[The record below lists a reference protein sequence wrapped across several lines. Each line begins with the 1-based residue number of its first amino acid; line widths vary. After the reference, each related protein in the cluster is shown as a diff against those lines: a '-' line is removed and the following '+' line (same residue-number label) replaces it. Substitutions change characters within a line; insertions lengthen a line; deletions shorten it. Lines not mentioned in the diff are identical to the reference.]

1 MNLALILFIACF
13 WFSQLFFNDGS
24 NKWYTY
30 KWVQRAILYAV
41 SSFVVAY
48 VADAG
53 NLWLLLVAAPLT
65 AMIHYPLHIKLLHK
79 YKDTLLYYSVY
90 QIIQIAIIY
99 VILFLLG
106 QADTFRQLVEQ
117 LKTMLFANEL
127 YLNHAM
133 VIPIVLLILAFLT
146 VITPEIV
153 SKILRSHTHPIKRP
167 QAEVAASIESLMDI
181 SLFTDQSL
189 KGPAKEDMTIERQI
203 EMSIKDV
210 NDENNS
216 KKESIKLQYM
226 WYNTADDSAK
236 GKYIGILERLLIC
249 LFVIYEVYPGL
260 ALVGA
265 MKTLARFK
273 MFDNRAFAEYYLIG
287 TLFSLLIAAACGFL
301 LKRLLVDATI
311 V

>member
-1 MNLALILFIACF
+1 MNGSLILFIAAF
-13 WFSQLFFNDGS
+13 WFSQLFFHD
-24 NKWYTY
+24 KR
-30 KWVQRAILYAV
+30 VQRAILYMM
-41 SSFVVAY
+41 SSFVLACVFGG
-48 VADAG
+48 G
-53 NLWLLLVAAPLT
+53 NLWLLLIAALLT
-65 AMIHYPLHIKLLHK
+65 AIIHYPLHMKLLHK
-79 YKDTLLYYSVY
+79 YKDTLLYYAIY
-90 QIIQIAIIY
+90 QIIQMAIIY

-106 QADTFRQLVEQ
+106 QAVTLLQLVEQ
-117 LKTMLFANEL
+117 LKTMFFANEL
-127 YLNHAM
+127 HLNHTM

-153 SKILRSHTHPIKRP
+153 SKVLSSHTHPIKRP
-167 QAEVAASIESLMDI
+167 QAEVAASIESLMNI
-181 SLFTDQSL
+181 SLFPDQSL
-189 KGPAKEDMTIERQI
+189 KGPANEDMTIERQI
-203 EMSIKDV
+203 ERSIKDE
-210 NDENNS
+210 NDDNNS

-236 GKYIGILERLLIC
+236 GKYIGIIERLLIC

-287 TLFSLLIAAACGFL
+287 TLLSLLIAAACGFL